1 MFTHI
6 VLFKLK
12 EPTKENLEFLEKT
25 LESMRGNIDELKELE
40 VGIDVIRSDR
50 SYDIAIITRFDTR
63 EDYLAYDV
71 DEFHVEKVKKVIGS
85 YIEASK
91 TIDFLNYSPKSQSK
105 ML

>member
-12 EPTKENLEFLEKT
+12 ESTKENLEFLKKT
-25 LESMRGNIDELKELE
+25 FLSMSVNIKELKELE

-50 SYDIAIITRFDTR
+50 SYDIAIITRFDTK

-71 DEFHVEKVKKVIGS
+71 NEFHVEKVKKVIGA
-85 YIEASK
+85 YVEVSK
-91 TIDFLNYSPKSQSK
+91 TIDF
-105 ML
+105 

>member
-6 VLFKLK
+6 VLFKAK

-25 LESMRGNIDELKELE
+25 FLTMNGNIKELKQLE

-50 SYDIAIITRFDTR
+50 SYDIAIITRFDSK

-71 DEFHVEKVKKVIGS
+71 DEFHVEKVKKVIGP
-85 YIEASK
+85 YIEMSK
-91 TIDFLNYSPKSQSK
+91 TIDF
-105 ML
+105 

>member
-12 EPTKENLEFLEKT
+12 EPTIENIQFVEKT
-25 LESMRGNIDELKELE
+25 LLSMKGNIKKLKELE
-40 VGIDVIRSDR
+40 VGVDIIRSDR
-50 SYDIAIITRFDTR
+50 SYDIGIITRFDSQ

-85 YIEASK
+85 YLEVSK
-91 TIDFLNYSPKSQSK
+91 TLDF
-105 ML
+105 

>member
-6 VLFKLK
+6 VLFKAK

-25 LESMRGNIDELKELE
+25 FLSMNGNIKELKQLE

-50 SYDIAIITRFDTR
+50 SYDIAIITRFDSK

-71 DEFHVEKVKKVIGS
+71 NEFHVEKVKKVIAP
-85 YIEASK
+85 YMEASK
-91 TIDFLNYSPKSQSK
+91 TIDF
-105 ML
+105 